1 MATQPSKR
9 IRISNFPGLVDNSDP
24 ADLQAGAAQIQINM
38 TGRIDGLLGSR
49 RGFRITPSDS
59 VTLITSLAEDA

>member
-1 MATQPSKR
+1 MAVSPQKR
-9 IRISNFPGLVDNSDP
+9 IQISNFPGLVDNSDP
-24 ADLQAGAAQIQINM
+24 ADLPAGAAQIQINM
-38 TGRIDGLLGSR
+38 TGRIEGLLGTR